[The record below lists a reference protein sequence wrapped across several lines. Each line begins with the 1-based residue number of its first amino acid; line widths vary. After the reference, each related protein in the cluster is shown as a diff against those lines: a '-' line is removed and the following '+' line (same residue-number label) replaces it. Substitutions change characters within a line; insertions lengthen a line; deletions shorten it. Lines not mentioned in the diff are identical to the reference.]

1 MQSSFLRL
9 LSVIGFVFVCNSS
22 NAQNIDIVGLKL
34 GMTVA
39 EAKAA
44 LLAYRVDPAIQ
55 EQRQYFTYSDGVNH
69 NLKTEDFVTSI
80 GATRQADSNDN
91 FSVFFSPGPKGG
103 RVVAVIRTVA
113 SPNNPPVRSKYRDAL
128 IKKYGP
134 PTTEGI
140 STIQWDFPAGK
151 IQCIAGP
158 VGTYAPTQPSI
169 LKKIYQANIGSR
181 DAPFHHR
188 NVQSL
193 SDCSSYLTYAMP
205 SGDSSLVTQATA
217 VMVDVGGTA
226 EGELAANEW
235 VAGLAEAARKAQ
247 ASQGAVP
254 DI

>member
-1 MQSSFLRL
+1 MRSSYNRF
-9 LSVIGFVFVCNSS
+9 LSVVAFIFFCNSS
-22 NAQNIDIVGLKL
+22 HAQNFDIVGLKL

-39 EAKAA
+39 EARAA
-44 LLAYRVDPAIQ
+44 LLAYGVDPAIE
-55 EQRQYFTYSDGVNH
+55 EQRQYYTYSDGVNH
-69 NLKTEDFVTSI
+69 NLNTEDFVTSI

-91 FSVFFSPGPKGG
+91 FSVFFSPGPQGG
-103 RVVAVIRTVA
+103 RVVAVIRTVS
-113 SPNNPPVRSKYRDAL
+113 SPNNPPVRSQYRDAL
-128 IKKYGP
+128 IKKYGS
-134 PTTEGI
+134 PTTEDM

-158 VGTYAPTQPSI
+158 VGTYLPTQPSI
-169 LKKIYQANIGSR
+169 LKKVYQANLGSR

-205 SGDSSLVTQATA
+205 SGDDSLVNLATA

-235 VAGLAEAARKAQ
+235 VAGLAEAARNAQ